1 MRWLG
6 LRTFTASAW
15 IQTLTGELNLL
26 HAKQCGQTKN
36 KKSKDF
42 LTIIRVI
49 PRKTMLFNLTV
60 SLVNIGKYFITNFPT
75 DDNKKKLLKIKDPVL
90 TQIIHQPL
98 TRCSLWV

>member
-6 LRTFTASAW
+6 PALSLPVPDSNLDWGT
-15 IQTLTGELNLL
+15 NLL

-75 DDNKKKLLKIKDPVL
+75 
-90 TQIIHQPL
+90 
-98 TRCSLWV
+98 